1 MASPRARPNISV
13 GRPPAPAPSASKT
26 ASPPNTQ
33 QKAEPPKKKEPE
45 EPKVP
50 ARPPSPAPAEP
61 SSKFVAQTRLVALR
75 TQMEFRHAALLKLNR
90 ELEIIRAKRA
100 IVEKLPVGIDAIREE
115 YDRLYGKPDE
125 GAAEGA
131 AAEAGQ

>member
-1 MASPRARPNISV
+1 MASKS
-13 GRPPAPAPSASKT
+13 
-26 ASPPNTQ
+26 Q

-50 ARPPSPAPAEP
+50 SRPPSPAPAEP
-61 SSKFVAQTRLVALR
+61 SPKLLAETRLVALR

-90 ELEIIRAKRA
+90 ELEVIRAKRA
-100 IVEKLPVGIDAIREE
+100 VLQKLPVGMDAFRED
-115 YDRLYGKPDE
+115 YDRLYGNTSE
-125 GAAEGA
+125 AAEGA